1 MWARLCIH
9 LYCSLN
15 TKHSICLVLTI
26 ARATLLSPF
35 ASLQVWGKER
45 RDEAREWRKE
55 SWKEIRGKAAIPH
68 CDFTL
73 GWLEQSVEGL
83 ASSSLQTHIGR
94 RGIKKEN
101 LMKWDIHSE
110 KPFQTVSPHPL
121 HGNTGKICHGTI
133 SNSYSLYLTRY
144 NHILAVLHNIHLCFS
159 YFHHYKTM
167 FQADLKV
174 FISVT
179 VLLWNHGVV

>member
-15 TKHSICLVLTI
+15 TKHSICLVSTI

-45 RDEAREWRKE
+45 RDEAREWKKE

-73 GWLEQSVEGL
+73 GWLEQSVDGL

-94 RGIKKEN
+94 RGIKKE
-101 LMKWDIHSE
+101 K
-110 KPFQTVSPHPL
+110 KKRQTHEMRYSLRKAIPNSQPSPSPWYTGH
-121 HGNTGKICHGTI
+121 TGKTCHGTI

-144 NHILAVLHNIHLCFS
+144 NHILAM
-159 YFHHYKTM
+159 Y
-167 FQADLKV
+167 
-174 FISVT
+174 IST
-179 VLLWNHGVV
+179 LL